1 MTTFFKS
8 PSGGSVEAVDTYT
21 QVCSK

>member
-1 MTTFFKS
+1 MKPWS